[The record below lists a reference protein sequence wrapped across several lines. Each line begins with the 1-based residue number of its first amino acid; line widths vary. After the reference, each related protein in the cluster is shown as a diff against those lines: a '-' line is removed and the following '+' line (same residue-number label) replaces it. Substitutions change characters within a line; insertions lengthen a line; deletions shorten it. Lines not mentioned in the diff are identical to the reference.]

1 MRNKLSDK
9 ATTAFVD
16 FAIGFGA
23 LTAVLAFV
31 GMVIK
36 LVIG

>member
-1 MRNKLSDK
+1 MRNILNDK